1 MPTAKKRINLAV
13 PEDLEAKLEIVAKA
27 ERRPLAGLCVHL
39 IEQALELPRFRQLL
53 HTPPRADEEIIKE
66 TGIDQLDP
74 ERLKEIQAVIVDLI
88 AKSKA

>member
-1 MPTAKKRINLAV
+1 MPTAKRRINLAV

-39 IEQALELPRFRQLL
+39 IEEALELPRFRQIL
-53 HTPPRADEEIIKE
+53 HTSPRSDEEMIKK

-74 ERLKEIQAVIVDLI
+74 ERLSELQTLLSALQKLKD
-88 AKSKA
+88 

>member
-1 MPTAKKRINLAV
+1 MPTAKRRINLAV

-53 HTPPRADEEIIKE
+53 NTPPRSDEEMIKE
-66 TGIDQLDP
+66 TGLDQLDP
-74 ERLKEIQAVIVDLI
+74 ERLSELQTLLSALQKLKD
-88 AKSKA
+88 

>member
-1 MPTAKKRINLAV
+1 MPTAKRRINLAV

-53 HTPPRADEEIIKE
+53 NTPPRSDEEMIKE
-66 TGIDQLDP
+66 TGLDQLDP
-74 ERLKEIQAVIVDLI
+74 ERLSELQTLLTALQKLKD
-88 AKSKA
+88 

>member
-1 MPTAKKRINLAV
+1 MPTAKRRINLAV

-53 HTPPRADEEIIKE
+53 HTAPRSDEEMIKE
-66 TGIDQLDP
+66 TGIDQLSP
-74 ERLKEIQAVIVDLI
+74 ERLSELQTLLAALQKF
-88 AKSKA
+88 KS